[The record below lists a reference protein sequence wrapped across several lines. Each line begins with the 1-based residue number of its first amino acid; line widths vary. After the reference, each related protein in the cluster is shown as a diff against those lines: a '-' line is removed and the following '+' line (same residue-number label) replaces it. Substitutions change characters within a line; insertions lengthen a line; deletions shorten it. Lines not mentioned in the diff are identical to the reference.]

1 MGQENVSG
9 KVTSR
14 LLDWEKLKTVLVLQE
29 SHLHEIL
36 ISLVMLSTQRVRET
50 VKRREKASSMMLAEG

>member
-50 VKRREKASSMMLAEG
+50 VKRRERLQV